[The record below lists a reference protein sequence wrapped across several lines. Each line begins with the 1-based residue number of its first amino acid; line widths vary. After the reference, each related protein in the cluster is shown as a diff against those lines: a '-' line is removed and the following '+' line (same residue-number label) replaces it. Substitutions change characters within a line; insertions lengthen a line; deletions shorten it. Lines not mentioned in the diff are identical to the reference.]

1 MGGIMSRKHFNPDVI
16 DLTFNMADGSVVIR
30 YPDDE
35 FSYPLNAFDNDGD
48 EAFEQVRYA
57 VRDHLLSQTAV

>member
-1 MGGIMSRKHFNPDVI
+1 MSKRFNPDAI
-16 DLTFNMADGSVVIR
+16 NLTFNMADGSVVVR

-35 FSYPLNAFDNDGD
+35 FSYPINAFDADGN